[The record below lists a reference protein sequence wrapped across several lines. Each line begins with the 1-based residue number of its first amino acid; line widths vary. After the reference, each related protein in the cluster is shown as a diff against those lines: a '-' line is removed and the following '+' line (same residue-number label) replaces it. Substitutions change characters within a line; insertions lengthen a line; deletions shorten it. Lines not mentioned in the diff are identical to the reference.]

1 MDIWEQIE
9 RKILEEEAATNPEL
23 RKFLGLLSNPD
34 VATLMNAFASKIEEI
49 LSLVKQGVTDSELV
63 REDIR
68 KFVFTY
74 LNPDT
79 FEFKYYP
86 GKYIVDFKVLL
97 TWELAKV
104 YWNKISSDDITSKE
118 YDVLRKYIRPIID
131 EVDHSVIEK
140 LKQDYESKA
149 V

>member
-1 MDIWEQIE
+1 MDIWEQVE

-23 RKFLGLLSNPD
+23 RNFLGLLSNPD
-34 VATLMNAFASKIEEI
+34 VANLMNAFASKIEEI

-74 LNPDT
+74 LNPDK
-79 FEFKYYP
+79 FKFKYYP

-131 EVDHSVIEK
+131 EVDPSVIEK
-140 LKQDYESKA
+140 LKQDYESKG